1 MPRWSKKRQTSLYT
15 DCLRTTN
22 ITNDV
27 YNDIAGNVEKWFD
40 MSSYDKIKRKR
51 LLTAKKNKNKIGIL
65 KGKMGGKMIT
75 KSAASRPKTY
85 CCKLQKGDYD
95 LEDSEYI
102 KDKKNKQSASKE
114 Q

>member
-1 MPRWSKKRQTSLYT
+1 
-15 DCLRTTN
+15 
-22 ITNDV
+22 
-27 YNDIAGNVEKWFD
+27 
-40 MSSYDKIKRKR
+40 
-51 LLTAKKNKNKIGIL
+51 
-65 KGKMGGKMIT
+65 MGGKMIT

-102 KDKKNKQSASKE
+102 KDKKSEQSAFKE